1 MSKFKVGDWVQ
12 FVDADG
18 TRYFGKCTGIRDTY
32 HSDYGDITVVDTDWT
47 DVGYFIQDIEYWHPK
62 EGEWCWFLVKCIN
75 YPHLKDWVLGKYL
88 RDNLCEVPIRKTNG
102 TYFYGCEPFIG
113 ELPSFLKD
121 N

>member
-47 DVGYFIQDIEYWHPK
+47 DVGYFIQDIEYWQPK
-62 EGEWCWFLVKCIN
+62 QGEWCWYVASGGFVKCLEYITEN
-75 YPHLKDWVLGKYL
+75 KFDGCYLGGSDATCYIQ
-88 RDNLCEVPIRKTNG
+88 D
-102 TYFYGCEPFIG
+102 CEPFVG
-113 ELPSFLKD
+113 KLPSFLKE
-121 N
+121 